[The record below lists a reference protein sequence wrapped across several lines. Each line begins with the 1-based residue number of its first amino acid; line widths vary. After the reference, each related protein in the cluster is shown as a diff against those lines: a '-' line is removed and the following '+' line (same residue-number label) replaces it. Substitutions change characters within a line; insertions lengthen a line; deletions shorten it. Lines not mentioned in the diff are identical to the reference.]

1 MKTAPYIRRSLI
13 IIVSTLL
20 PFFSLAQPLYWQG
33 QSENW
38 NDLENWRD
46 AKGAKAEHLPSAQ
59 THVFFPVQS
68 AGTINLQNQEIEIA
82 SLTGLNLAHL
92 TLESNQASTL
102 IISGSLN
109 LGEEISLGSNINFQL
124 TGQGYSNPTLSIPS
138 NLENHLS
145 VLPDHYQRISGS
157 VGPLGSCPFFDL
169 TADPTP
175 PTCNG
180 FENGIAAVLEPTT
193 GVGPYT
199 YQWIGGPT
207 TREWT
212 NVGAGTYTVLV
223 FDQGQGGTPCNIDV
237 FVNEPGP
244 LTLFSLN
251 ETPPTCAD
259 LCNGQASPIIIG
271 GNGGYILTWSNGE
284 SGFSPSALCAVF
296 TLNIEDVEGC
306 VFDTT
311 LAFSNLPDPILIDE
325 TITDVTCFGANDGLI
340 DITGSGG
347 TGTLGF
353 SWTGPSGFNSISE
366 DISNLEPGDYT
377 LEVTDDNG
385 CTVNETYTVI
395 ENPVL
400 LVSAISTNNLCNG
413 DDTGSIDLTIAGG
426 LSPYDISWTGPGGF
440 VSTDQDI
447 VDLIAGTY
455 EVTVTDAANCV
466 VVIQETVNEPDPLT
480 AVITPSNLQC
490 FENNS
495 GELTALAQGG
505 TPGYNYSWVGPNGFT
520 GLGPTIIGLSAGTYS
535 LTVTDNINCVF
546 TIDVDLVEPDELILN
561 FLETPI
567 SCNGDSDGEI
577 DLTVLGGTASFTFSW
592 TGPGGFTSTN
602 EDITGLATGIY
613 TIEVTDF
620 NSCVISESYDLIE
633 PQPIALSAAL
643 SNPDCAAE
651 NTGAIDLTIANGTP
665 PYNVLWFGP
674 SGFSSTDED
683 IAGLSAGDY
692 TVIVDDSGGCSIT
705 ETYTIIAPSGL
716 SAVFTLTPVSC
727 FGGANGAVITTSS
740 GGTPPYTFFWLGPSG
755 FNSSDQNLNGLV
767 AGEYSLLLSDDSG
780 CNGFF
785 SVTIIQPSNIS
796 VSNTITDISCF
807 GGSDGGISITPS
819 GASSPYSFAWSGPG
833 GFSASSQ
840 NISGLAAGDYT
851 VLITDDSNCEFSR
864 TYTVNEPDQIAIDAA
879 ITDVVCVGD
888 FTGAINITISGGSP
902 GFIRSWTGPNGFTA
916 ITEDINGLEA
926 GSYTVNITDSQGCIA
941 SATFTVQELFDV
953 ELSSVPTDIS
963 CFGVSDGAID
973 LSPSGGQLPFTFDW
987 TGPNGFTSADE
998 DLADLEA
1005 GIYIVL
1011 VTDDNGCEETAQVEI
1026 FEPSEIVLDITVT
1039 NIDCFGDADGAIT
1052 VSTTGG
1058 TSTLDFSWIGPNGFT
1073 SSNQNLSGLEPG
1085 DYEVTVEDANGCS
1098 VIEIVTI
1105 SENSELTVIVETF
1118 DSNCQQFDGLAV
1130 ATASGGTGVLT
1141 FSWENEA
1148 GVEIVQNDSLIDV
1161 QGGTYEV
1168 IVTDE
1173 LGCSIQLTAVIS
1185 DNNGTLTGTVTNPTC
1200 SGGNDGAIDTELTG
1214 GTGSFDYVWTD
1225 GNGFTSDQEDIT
1237 DLVAGTYIL
1246 SITDANNCVF
1256 SETFEVVDPVA
1267 ISVDAIATEVSCIG
1281 SDGSINLSIQ
1291 NATEP
1296 FDINWTG
1303 PNGFIGTGAS
1313 LGDLEPG
1320 DYDYILTDALGCS
1333 AAGIVSI
1340 SSAPS
1345 ITVVETVTNITCA
1358 GDMDGAISLEVS
1370 GGSPPLQF
1378 SWTSLDGFISSSEDI
1393 SNLSPGEYSLT
1404 VTDQS
1409 TCVESLT
1416 LTVTEPDSILVDIA
1430 ISEPDCIQANGSL
1443 EAFITGGTI
1452 SGTYVIIWEDDLGNL
1467 ISNSTLAENL
1477 SPGNY
1482 TLTVTDDNGCI
1493 YQEEITLSNP
1503 GGDITATIS
1512 PVTCGGG
1519 LDGAI
1524 DLEIANVAEPF
1535 TVSWTGPNGFV
1546 SNDEDIMNLAGGSY
1560 SYTVSGADGCV
1571 FTESLEVSS
1580 PEALDVL
1587 LSITNT
1593 CFDENNGQIEIEISG
1608 GEEPYTI
1615 LWNGPNSFTSN
1626 ELAIAELVPGD
1637 YDLQIIDNAGC
1648 DFTGVYTVSENP
1660 EIITEIT
1667 AQNIACFGETNGSID
1682 LTLTSGLSPF
1692 TIEWLGPDG
1701 FISSVE
1707 DITALGSGE
1716 YTLTVTDFNG
1726 CFTQDTIALEQ
1737 PDELVVVEEVIASG
1751 CSDEPNS
1758 GSISLFPEGGQ
1769 PGYIVEWTGPNGF
1782 TSSLFDIVNLSIGTY
1797 VYTVTD
1803 QGGCVMNN
1811 SIDIVEV
1818 EPLSLDVNSI
1828 NPACFGFATGT
1839 IETLIGGGLTPYQII
1854 WTGPNGFEA
1863 TTDTIENLV
1872 AGEYSLTVIDQAGC
1886 ELGEIIILTQP
1897 EPISLEL
1904 NSAAATC
1911 FNVADGSIEA
1921 IVTGGTADYTFLWT
1935 GLDGFESDQGNITS
1949 LFQGEYIFTVTDA
1962 SGCEFSDTSNVDVLF
1977 SLDLNAGADTAF
1989 CPSDLPA
1996 TLTGELVGGDEFYWT
2011 LNGDTISSTSQVI
2024 VDETYEGITE
2034 FILIGSNGTCSETDT
2049 ITIEILESPEVDAGE
2064 DLHVFIEE
2072 VFTLG
2077 GDPTS
2082 PDEVTYLWVPNP
2094 MSVFDS
2100 ASSNP
2105 TGFLLESVDF
2115 VVTVTDVNGCQST
2128 DTVLVEV
2135 LPDIEV
2141 TSGFTPNG
2149 DGVNDSWIID
2159 NIELFPSMVVHVFN
2173 RWGVEVFESQGYNAN
2188 IAWGG
2193 TYEGSILP
2201 SGTYYFTIELNDP
2214 RFPDPITGPLTLH
2227 R

>member
-1 MKTAPYIRRSLI
+1 MKSVPKIRLLLI
-13 IIVSTLL
+13 LVFSAML

-38 NDLENWRD
+38 NDLKNWSD
-46 AKGAKAEHLPSAQ
+46 ANGVTAKHLPNAQ
-59 THVFFPVQS
+59 THVFFP
-68 AGTINLQNQEIEIA
+68 AEITGTINLQNQEIEIA
-82 SLTGLNLAHL
+82 SLTGLNSAHL
-92 TLESNQASTL
+92 TLESNQPATL

-109 LGEEISLGSNINFQL
+109 LGEEISLGSNIEIQL

-145 VLPDHYQRISGS
+145 ALPDHYQRISS
-157 VGPLGSCPFFDL
+157 SAGPLGSCPFFDL
-169 TADPTP
+169 IADPTP

-180 FENGIAAVLEPTT
+180 FNDGIAAVQEPTT
-193 GVGPYT
+193 GIGPYT

-207 TREWT
+207 TREWA

-223 FDQGQGGTPCNIDV
+223 FDQGQGGIPCNIDV

-244 LTLFSLN
+244 LTLFSLSQ
-251 ETPPTCAD
+251 TPPTCAD
-259 LCNGQASPIIIG
+259 LCDGQAAPIVIG
-271 GNGGYILTWSNGE
+271 GNGGYTLTWSSGE
-284 SGFSPSALCAVF
+284 SGFSPSALCATF
-296 TLNIEDVEGC
+296 SLNIEDIEGC
-306 VFDTT
+306 VSDTT
-311 LAFSNLPDPILIDE
+311 LTYNNIPDAIAIDE
-325 TITDVTCFGANDGLI
+325 VVTDVSCNGADDGSI
-340 DITGSGG
+340 DVTVSGG
-347 TGTLGF
+347 TGNIGF
-353 SWTGPSGFNSISE
+353 SWTGPNGFNSISE

-377 LEVTDDNG
+377 VEVTDDNG
-385 CTVNETYTVI
+385 CTVDETYTIV

-400 LVSAISTNNLCNG
+400 LVSANSIDNLCNG
-413 DDTGSIDLTIAGG
+413 DNTGSIDLTIAGG
-426 LSPYDISWTGPGGF
+426 LSPYVVSWTGPAGF
-440 VSTDQDI
+440 VSIDQDI
-447 VDLIAGTY
+447 ADLIAGTY

-466 VVIQETVNEPDPLT
+466 VVIQETVDEPAPLT
-480 AVITPSNLQC
+480 AVITPSNLLC

-505 TPGYNYSWVGPNGFT
+505 TPGYNYSWAGPNGFF
-520 GLGPTIIGLSAGTYS
+520 GLGPNIIGLPAGTYS
-535 LTVTDNINCVF
+535 LTLTDNNNCVF
-546 TIDVDLVEPDELILN
+546 TVDVDLVEPDELTLD

-567 SCNGDSDGEI
+567 SCNEDSDGEI
-577 DLTVLGGTASFTFSW
+577 DLTVSGGTAPFTFSW
-592 TGPGGFTSTN
+592 TGPNGFTSAD
-602 EDITGLATGIY
+602 EDISGLSTGTY
-613 TIEVTDF
+613 VIEVTDF
-620 NSCVISESYDLIE
+620 NNCVITDSYDLIE
-633 PQPIALSAAL
+633 PLPIDLSAAI

-651 NTGAIDLTIANGTP
+651 STGAIDLTIVNGTP
-665 PYNVLWFGP
+665 LYNVLWSGP
-674 SGFSSTDED
+674 NGFSSTDED

-705 ETYTIIAPSGL
+705 ETYTILAPSGQN
-716 SAVFTLTPVSC
+716 AVFALTPVSC
-727 FGGANGAVITTSS
+727 FGGTNGAVITTPS

-755 FNSSDQNLNGLV
+755 FSSTDQNLNGLV

-780 CNGFF
+780 CNAFF
-785 SVTIIQPSNIS
+785 SVIIFQPSNIS
-796 VSNTITDISCF
+796 VLNTITDISCF
-807 GGSDGGISITPS
+807 GGSDGGIVITPS

-840 NISGLAAGDYT
+840 NISGLAAGVYT

-926 GSYTVNITDSQGCIA
+926 GSYTVNITDSEGCIA

-987 TGPNGFTSADE
+987 TGPDGFTSTDE

-1005 GIYIVL
+1005 GIYTVL

-1058 TSTLDFSWIGPNGFT
+1058 TGSLDFSWVGPNGFT
-1073 SSNQNLSGLEPG
+1073 SANQNLSGLEPG

-1098 VIEIVTI
+1098 VTDMVTL
-1105 SENSELTVIVETF
+1105 SENSELTLSIETF

-1130 ATASGGTGVLT
+1130 ATAVGGTGVL
-1141 FSWENEA
+1141 SYVWENES
-1148 GVEIVQNDSLIDV
+1148 GVEIAQNDSLIDV

-1173 LGCSIQLTAVIS
+1173 LGCSVQATAVIS
-1185 DNNGTLTGTVTNPTC
+1185 DNNGTLTGTLTNPTC
-1200 SGGNDGAIDTELTG
+1200 SGGNNGAIDAELIG
-1214 GTGSFDYVWTD
+1214 GTPPFVYEWTD

-1237 DLVAGTYIL
+1237 DLSAGTYIL
-1246 SITDANNCVF
+1246 FITDDNNCVF
-1256 SETFEVVDPVA
+1256 SETFEVVDAAA
-1267 ISVDAIATEVSCIG
+1267 ILVDATSTEVSCIG

-1296 FDINWTG
+1296 IDINWTG
-1303 PNGFIGTGAS
+1303 PNGFIATGAS
-1313 LGDLEPG
+1313 LADLEPG
-1320 DYDYILTDALGCS
+1320 DYDYTLTDALGCS
-1333 AAGIVSI
+1333 AVGIVSI
-1340 SSAPS
+1340 TSAPS

-1358 GDMDGAISLEVS
+1358 GDANGAISLDVS
-1370 GGSPPLQF
+1370 GGIPPLQF
-1378 SWTSLDGFISSSEDI
+1378 SWTSPDGFTSSSEDI
-1393 SNLSPGEYSLT
+1393 SNLTPGEYSLT

-1409 TCVESLT
+1409 TCVENLT
-1416 LTVTEPDSILVDIA
+1416 ITVTEPDSILVDIA

-1482 TLTVTDDNGCI
+1482 TLTVTDDNGCT

-1524 DLEIANVAEPF
+1524 DLEIDNVAEPF
-1535 TVSWTGPNGFV
+1535 AVSWTGPDGFV
-1546 SNDEDIMNLAGGSY
+1546 SNNEDIMNLAGGSY

-1571 FTESLEVSS
+1571 FTELLEVTSPESLEVV
-1580 PEALDVL
+1580 A
-1587 LSITNT
+1587 SITST
-1593 CFDENNGQIEIEISG
+1593 CFGENSGQIEIEISG
-1608 GEEPYTI
+1608 GVEPYTI
-1615 LWNGPNSFTSN
+1615 NWTGPNSFTSN
-1626 ELAIAELVPGD
+1626 ELVISELVPGD
-1637 YDLQIIDNAGC
+1637 YDLQIIDDGGC
-1648 DFTGVYTVSENP
+1648 DFTDVYTISESP
-1660 EIITEIT
+1660 EIIAEIT

-1701 FISSVE
+1701 FISSDE
-1707 DITALGSGE
+1707 DITLLAMGE
-1716 YTLTVTDFNG
+1716 YTLTITDLNG
-1726 CFTQDTIALEQ
+1726 CSVQDTVVISQ
-1737 PDELVVVEEVIASG
+1737 PDELVVIEEIIASG

-1769 PGYIVEWTGPNGF
+1769 PGYIVEWTGPNGY
-1782 TSSLFDIVNLSIGTY
+1782 TSSLFDAVNLSIGTY

-1803 QGGCVMNN
+1803 QGGCVISN
-1811 SIDIVEV
+1811 SIEIVEV
-1818 EPLSLDVNSI
+1818 EPLSLDVDSI

-1863 TTDTIENLV
+1863 MTDTIENLV

-1886 ELGEIIILTQP
+1886 ELREIIALTQP
-1897 EPISLEL
+1897 DSISLEL

-1911 FNVADGSIEA
+1911 VNVADGSIEA
-1921 IVTGGTADYTFLWT
+1921 IVTGGTAEYTFLWT
-1935 GLDGFESDQGNITS
+1935 GPDGFESDQANISS
-1949 LFQGEYIFTVTDA
+1949 LSQGEFIVTVTD
-1962 SGCEFSDTSNVDVLF
+1962 GNDCEFSDTTNVDVLF
-1977 SLDLNAGADTAF
+1977 TLNVNAGLDTAI
-1989 CPSDLPA
+1989 CPSNLPV
-1996 TLTGELVGGDEFYWT
+1996 TLNGELAGGDEFYWT
-2011 LNGDTISSTSQVI
+2011 LNGDTVSSNGQVI
-2024 VDETYEGITE
+2024 IDETFEGITE
-2034 FILIGSNGTCSETDT
+2034 LILIGSNGTCSETDT
-2049 ITIEILESPEVDAGE
+2049 MTVEILESPEVDAGE
-2064 DLHVFIEE
+2064 DLRVFIEE
-2072 VFTLG
+2072 VFSIG

-2082 PDEVTYLWVPNP
+2082 PDEVTYLWIPNP

-2100 ASSNP
+2100 TSSNP
-2105 TGFLLESVDF
+2105 AGFLLESEDF

-2128 DTVLVEV
+2128 DTVFVEV
-2135 LPDIEV
+2135 LPDLDI

-2159 NIELFPSMVVHVFN
+2159 NIELFPSMAVHVFN

-2188 IAWGG
+2188 IAWDG
-2193 TYEGSILP
+2193 TYEGSFLP
-2201 SGTYYFTIELNDP
+2201 SGTYYFTIELNDA

>member
-1 MKTAPYIRRSLI
+1 MKSVPKIRILLI
-13 IIVSTLL
+13 LVFSAML

-38 NDLENWRD
+38 NDLKNWSD
-46 AKGAKAEHLPSAQ
+46 ANGVTTKHLPNAQ
-59 THVFFPVQS
+59 THVFFP
-68 AGTINLQNQEIEIA
+68 AEITGTINLQNQEIEIA
-82 SLTGLNLAHL
+82 SLTGLNSAHL
-92 TLESNQASTL
+92 TLESNQPATL

-109 LGEEISLGSNINFQL
+109 LGEEISLGSNIEIQL

-145 VLPDHYQRISGS
+145 ALPDHYQRISS
-157 VGPLGSCPFFDL
+157 SAGPLGSCPFFDL
-169 TADPTP
+169 IADPTP

-180 FENGIAAVLEPTT
+180 FNDGIAAVQEPTT
-193 GVGPYT
+193 GIGPYT

-207 TREWT
+207 TREWA

-223 FDQGQGGTPCNIDV
+223 FDQGQGGIPCNIDV

-244 LTLFSLN
+244 LTLFSLSQ
-251 ETPPTCAD
+251 TPPTCAD
-259 LCNGQASPIIIG
+259 LCDGQAAPIVIG
-271 GNGGYILTWSNGE
+271 GNGGYTLTWSSGE
-284 SGFSPSALCAVF
+284 SGFSPSALCATF
-296 TLNIEDVEGC
+296 SLNIEDIEGC
-306 VFDTT
+306 VSDTT
-311 LAFSNLPDPILIDE
+311 LTFNNIPDAIAIDE
-325 TITDVTCFGANDGLI
+325 VVTDVSCNGADDGSI
-340 DITGSGG
+340 DVTASGG
-347 TGTLGF
+347 TGNIGF
-353 SWTGPSGFNSISE
+353 SWTGPNGFNSISE

-377 LEVTDDNG
+377 VEVTDDNG
-385 CTVNETYTVI
+385 CTVDETYTIV

-400 LVSAISTNNLCNG
+400 LVSANSIDNLCNG
-413 DDTGSIDLTIAGG
+413 DNTGSIDLTIAGG
-426 LSPYDISWTGPGGF
+426 LSPYVVSWTGPAGF
-440 VSTDQDI
+440 VSIDQDLA
-447 VDLIAGTY
+447 DLIAGTY

-466 VVIQETVNEPDPLT
+466 VVIQETVDEPAPLT
-480 AVITPSNLQC
+480 AVITPSNLLC

-495 GELTALAQGG
+495 GELSALAQGG
-505 TPGYNYSWVGPNGFT
+505 TPGYNYSWAGPNGFF
-520 GLGPTIIGLSAGTYS
+520 GLGPNIIGLPAGTYS
-535 LTVTDNINCVF
+535 LTLTDNNNCVF
-546 TIDVDLVEPDELILN
+546 TVDVDLVEPDELTLD

-577 DLTVLGGTASFTFSW
+577 DLTVSGGTAPFAFSW
-592 TGPGGFTSTN
+592 TGPNGFTSAD
-602 EDITGLATGIY
+602 EDISGLSTGTY
-613 TIEVTDF
+613 VIEVTDF
-620 NSCVISESYDLIE
+620 TNCVITDSYDLIE
-633 PQPIALSAAL
+633 PLPIDLSAAI

-651 NTGAIDLTIANGTP
+651 STGAIDLTIVNGTP
-665 PYNVLWFGP
+665 LYNVLWSGP
-674 SGFSSTDED
+674 NGFSSTDED

-705 ETYTIIAPSGL
+705 ETYTILAPSGQN
-716 SAVFTLTPVSC
+716 AVFALTPVSC
-727 FGGANGAVITTSS
+727 FGGTNGAVITTPS

-755 FNSSDQNLNGLV
+755 FISTDQNLNGLV

-780 CNGFF
+780 CNAFF
-785 SVTIIQPSNIS
+785 SVIIFQPSNIS

-807 GGSDGGISITPS
+807 GGSDGGIVITPS

-840 NISGLAAGDYT
+840 NISGLAAGVYT
-851 VLITDDSNCEFSR
+851 VLITDNSNCEFSR

-926 GSYTVNITDSQGCIA
+926 GSYTVNITDSEGCIA

-953 ELSSVPTDIS
+953 ELSPVPTDIS

-987 TGPNGFTSADE
+987 TGPDGFTSTDE

-1005 GIYIVL
+1005 GIYTVL

-1058 TSTLDFSWIGPNGFT
+1058 TGSLDFSWVGPNGFT
-1073 SSNQNLSGLEPG
+1073 SANQNLSGLEPG

-1098 VIEIVTI
+1098 VTDMVTL
-1105 SENSELTVIVETF
+1105 SENSELTLSIETF

-1130 ATASGGTGVLT
+1130 ATAVGGTGVL
-1141 FSWENEA
+1141 SYVWENES
-1148 GVEIVQNDSLIDV
+1148 GVEIAQNDSLIDV

-1173 LGCSIQLTAVIS
+1173 LGCSVQATAVIS

-1200 SGGNDGAIDTELTG
+1200 SGGNDGAIDAELID
-1214 GTGSFDYVWTD
+1214 GTAPFVYEWTD

-1237 DLVAGTYIL
+1237 DLSAGTYIL
-1246 SITDANNCVF
+1246 LITDDNNCVF
-1256 SETFEVVDPVA
+1256 SETFEVVDAAA
-1267 ISVDAIATEVSCIG
+1267 ILVDATSTEVSCIG

-1296 FDINWTG
+1296 IDINWAG
-1303 PNGFIGTGAS
+1303 PNGFIATGAS
-1313 LGDLEPG
+1313 LADLEPG

-1340 SSAPS
+1340 TSAPS

-1370 GGSPPLQF
+1370 GGTPPLQF
-1378 SWTSLDGFISSSEDI
+1378 SWTSLDGFSSSSEDI

-1409 TCVESLT
+1409 TCLET
-1416 LTVTEPDSILVDIA
+1416 MTYIVTEPDSILVDIA

-1482 TLTVTDDNGCI
+1482 TLTVTDDNGCT

-1503 GGDITATIS
+1503 GGDITAAIS

-1535 TVSWTGPNGFV
+1535 TVSWTGPDGFV

-1571 FTESLEVSS
+1571 ITESLEVTS
-1580 PEALDVL
+1580 PESLEVVAI
-1587 LSITNT
+1587 ITST
-1593 CFDENNGQIEIEISG
+1593 CFGENSGQIEIEISG
-1608 GEEPYTI
+1608 GVEPYTI
-1615 LWNGPNSFTSN
+1615 NWTGPNSFTSN
-1626 ELAIAELVPGD
+1626 ELVISELVPGD
-1637 YDLQIIDNAGC
+1637 YDLQIIDDGGC
-1648 DFTGVYTVSENP
+1648 DFTDVYTISESP
-1660 EIITEIT
+1660 EIIAEIT

-1701 FISSVE
+1701 FISSDE
-1707 DITALGSGE
+1707 DITLLAMGE
-1716 YTLTVTDFNG
+1716 YTLTITDLNG
-1726 CFTQDTIALEQ
+1726 CSVQDTVVISQ
-1737 PDELVVVEEVIASG
+1737 PDELVVVEEIIASG

-1803 QGGCVMNN
+1803 QGGCVISN
-1811 SIDIVEV
+1811 SIEIVEV
-1818 EPLSLDVNSI
+1818 EPLSLDVDSI

-1863 TTDTIENLV
+1863 ITDTIENLV

-1886 ELGEIIILTQP
+1886 ELREIITLTQP
-1897 EPISLEL
+1897 DSISLEL

-1911 FNVADGSIEA
+1911 VNVADGSIEA
-1921 IVTGGTADYTFLWT
+1921 IVTGGTVEYTFLWT
-1935 GLDGFESDQGNITS
+1935 GPDGFESDQANISS
-1949 LFQGEYIFTVTDA
+1949 LSQGEFIVTVTD
-1962 SGCEFSDTSNVDVLF
+1962 GNDCEFSDTTNVDVLF
-1977 SLDLNAGADTAF
+1977 TLNVNAGLDTAI
-1989 CPSDLPA
+1989 CPSNLPV
-1996 TLTGELVGGDEFYWT
+1996 TLNGELAGGDEFYWT
-2011 LNGDTISSTSQVI
+2011 LNGDTVSSDGQVI
-2024 VDETYEGITE
+2024 IDETFEGITE
-2034 FILIGSNGTCSETDT
+2034 LILIGSNGTCSETDT
-2049 ITIEILESPEVDAGE
+2049 MTVEILESPEVDAGE
-2064 DLHVFIEE
+2064 DLRVFIEE
-2072 VFTLG
+2072 VFSIG

-2082 PDEVTYLWVPNP
+2082 PDEVTYLWIPNP

-2100 ASSNP
+2100 TSSNP
-2105 TGFLLESVDF
+2105 AGFLLESEDF

-2128 DTVLVEV
+2128 DTVFVEV
-2135 LPDIEV
+2135 LPDLDI

-2188 IAWGG
+2188 IAWDG
-2193 TYEGSILP
+2193 TYEGSFLP
-2201 SGTYYFTIELNDP
+2201 SGTYYFTIELNDA